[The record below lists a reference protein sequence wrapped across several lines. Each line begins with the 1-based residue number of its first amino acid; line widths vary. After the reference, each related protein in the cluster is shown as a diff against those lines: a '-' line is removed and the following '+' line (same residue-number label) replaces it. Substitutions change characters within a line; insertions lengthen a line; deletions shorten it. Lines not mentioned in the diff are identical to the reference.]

1 MNTVILLFVIF
12 FSWILLKLLFCW
24 LYVWLACRKKMKTG
38 ARSQNSDRVDQGN
51 ITLSYKQKIRS
62 LITGFFW
69 RQITITGRI
78 PSQQLRMFLYKRIF
92 GMEIENKVVIYGGAE
107 IRNPWNIKIG
117 SGTIIGNDS
126 KLDGRNGLEIGKNV
140 NLSTGVWIWTD
151 EHDKDDEFFRS
162 AAQVNPVII
171 GDRAWV
177 SSRVTILPG
186 KIIGEGAVV
195 AAGAVVTK
203 NVEPYAVVGGVP
215 AKVIGSR
222 NRNLQYQFNGDHL
235 SFI

>member
-1 MNTVILLFVIF
+1 MNIIILFFVIF

-24 LYVWLACRKKMKTG
+24 LYVRLACRKKIKMKP
-38 ARSQNSDRVDQGN
+38 RSQNNDKSGSGN
-51 ITLSYKQKIRS
+51 FSPSYKQKIRS

-69 RQITITGRI
+69 RQVTLAGHI
-78 PSQQLRMFLYKRIF
+78 PSQHVRMFLYKKIF
-92 GMEIENKVVIYGGAE
+92 GMEVEDKVVIYGGAE

-126 KLDGRNGLEIGKNV
+126 KLDGRNGLEIGRNV

-162 AAQVNPVII
+162 TAQENPVVI

-222 NRNLQYQFNGDHL
+222 NRNLQYQFNGDYL